1 MGVGQALHPVLKYEK
16 LMLMVALFEA
26 QIGCQSDRRPWALE

>member
-1 MGVGQALHPVLKYEK
+1 
-16 LMLMVALFEA
+16 MLMVALLEA